1 MIKNKKYTIVWMLLV
16 CILNGALAA
25 ADRPNVI
32 LIMADDLGIDS
43 VQDYG
48 GRQYKTPH
56 MSELAKQGMR
66 FTHAYAQPLCT
77 NTRIQFM
84 TGIYNHRNWLAFGIL
99 DPQAKTFGH
108 YMQEVGYETCIVGKW
123 QLQSYD
129 PPDYPG
135 ADLRR
140 DKGMH
145 VNKAGF
151 DEYCLWHTRHTEDK
165 GSRYADP
172 RINQNGKILDDTQG
186 KYGPDVWTDY
196 ISEYVARNHDRPFFL
211 YYAMALPHNPFSP
224 TPDSPEW
231 ADASNRFTEENRY
244 YGDMVEYTDKIL
256 GRILAAVDAA
266 GIGEDTLVLFY
277 SDNGTN
283 QKVITDTQWGPS
295 QGGKGLT
302 IDAGVHVPF
311 YARWTGTIKPGTV
324 NDNLIDSTDFLPTV
338 VQVAGQT
345 VPASAKIDGIS
356 FYEQLFD
363 RPKRSPTR
371 DYVFYHYDPRP
382 GWDKHKFQ
390 LHRFV
395 QDKQFKLYDNG
406 QLIDVVNDPLE
417 QHMIYAEDDNRETAA
432 VRRKF
437 EKILKQKYNQWLQA
451 RPVNND
457 IVQ

>member
-1 MIKNKKYTIVWMLLV
+1 
-16 CILNGALAA
+16 
-25 ADRPNVI
+25 
-32 LIMADDLGIDS
+32 
-43 VQDYG
+43 
-48 GRQYKTPH
+48 
-56 MSELAKQGMR
+56 
-66 FTHAYAQPLCT
+66 
-77 NTRIQFM
+77 
-84 TGIYNHRNWLAFGIL
+84 
-99 DPQAKTFGH
+99 
-108 YMQEVGYETCIVGKW
+108 MQEVGYETCIVGKW

-129 PPDYPG
+129 PSDYPG

-145 VNKAGF
+145 VNKSGF

-172 RINQNGKILDDTQG
+172 RIKQNGEFLANTKG

-196 ISEYVARNHDRPFFL
+196 ISEYVARKHDRPFFL

-266 GIGEDTLVLFY
+266 GIDENTLVLFY

-283 QKVITDTQWGPS
+283 QKIITETQWGPS

-311 YARWTGTIKPGTV
+311 YARWTGTIKPGTI
-324 NDNLIDSTDFLPTV
+324 NDNLVDSTDFLPTL
-338 VQVAGQT
+338 VQAAGRT
-345 VPASAKIDGIS
+345 VPQSAKLDGIS
-356 FYEQLFD
+356 FYEQLLD
-363 RPKRSPTR
+363 RGKRSLTR

-390 LHRFV
+390 LYRFV
-395 QDKQFKLYDNG
+395 QNKRFKLYDNG
-406 QLIDVVNDPLE
+406 QLIDVANDPLE
-417 QHMIYAEDDNRETAA
+417 QHMIYAEDDDRETGV

-451 RPVNND
+451 RPANND

>member
-1 MIKNKKYTIVWMLLV
+1 MIKNKRYTIVWMLLISV
-16 CILNGALAA
+16 LSGSLAA
-25 ADRPNVI
+25 ADRPNII

-56 MSELAKQGMR
+56 MSQMARQGMR

-84 TGIYNHRNWLAFGIL
+84 TGIYNHRNWVAFGIL

-129 PPDYPG
+129 PTDYPG

-172 RINQNGKILDDTQG
+172 RIKQNGKFLDDTQG

-196 ISEYVARNHDRPFFL
+196 ISEYVARKHDRPFFL

-256 GRILAAVDAA
+256 GRILA
-266 GIGEDTLVLFY
+266 
-277 SDNGTN
+277 
-283 QKVITDTQWGPS
+283 
-295 QGGKGLT
+295 
-302 IDAGVHVPF
+302 
-311 YARWTGTIKPGTV
+311 
-324 NDNLIDSTDFLPTV
+324 
-338 VQVAGQT
+338 
-345 VPASAKIDGIS
+345 
-356 FYEQLFD
+356 
-363 RPKRSPTR
+363 
-371 DYVFYHYDPRP
+371 
-382 GWDKHKFQ
+382 
-390 LHRFV
+390 
-395 QDKQFKLYDNG
+395 
-406 QLIDVVNDPLE
+406 
-417 QHMIYAEDDNRETAA
+417 
-432 VRRKF
+432 
-437 EKILKQKYNQWLQA
+437 
-451 RPVNND
+451 
-457 IVQ
+457 